1 MAGAVYRSKRFGVR
15 RGAGKVFR
23 AMGVAFD
30 EVFQETMESNESK
43 PVFRIGD
50 RVVKNP
56 AAWRPN
62 ALDAWGRGE
71 GVGVVVEPPFA
82 IDDLELVDVR
92 WPAGRCMEAIEG
104 LQLASSDRSTA
115 AGDSTAN
122 PIER

>member
-1 MAGAVYRSKRFGVR
+1 M
-15 RGAGKVFR
+15 FR
-23 AMGVAFD
+23 AMVVAFD
-30 EVFQETMESNESK
+30 EVVQETMEPNESK
-43 PVFRIGD
+43 LVFRIGD

>member
-1 MAGAVYRSKRFGVR
+1 
-15 RGAGKVFR
+15 
-23 AMGVAFD
+23 
-30 EVFQETMESNESK
+30 MESISGLVSEMSIVKLFSSDVGFQGAMTEYEKKNR
-43 PVFRIGD
+43 FRLGD
-50 RVVKNP
+50 RVEKNP
-56 AAWRPN
+56 ATWRPN
-62 ALDAWGRGE
+62 TFDAWGRGE